1 MVDKKTDFSLVSYTF
16 GIMSIVLAFFT
27 PFAGLV
33 FGIIG
38 VVQSKKQKTALS
50 LKAKKL
56 STIGIVLS
64 VILLIV
70 SLVITYFFADQL
82 STLGSTIPVS

>member
-1 MVDKKTDFSLVSYTF
+1 MVDKKTDFSLASYIF

-27 PFAGLV
+27 PLAGLV

-38 VVQSKKQKTALS
+38 LVQSKKQKTALS
-50 LKAKKL
+50 LNAKKL

-64 VILLIV
+64 AILLIV
-70 SLVITYFFADQL
+70 SLVITFFFADQL
-82 STLGSTIPVS
+82 NTLGSTIPVS

>member
-16 GIMSIVLAFFT
+16 GIISIVLAFFT
-27 PFAGLV
+27 PIAGLV

-64 VILLIV
+64 IILLIV
-70 SLVITYFFADQL
+70 SLVITYFLTDQL
-82 STLGSTIPVS
+82 NALGSALPVS

>member
-16 GIMSIVLAFFT
+16 GIISIVLAFFT
-27 PFAGLV
+27 PIAGLV

-64 VILLIV
+64 IILIIV
-70 SLVITYFFADQL
+70 SLVITYFFTDQL
-82 STLGSTIPVS
+82 NALGSTLPTT